1 MALAGLWEHW
11 QGNDGSVIE
20 SCTIIVT
27 SGNEL
32 MQNIHDRMPVILPN
46 ESWDDWLNTNN
57 TNTKELQSLL
67 TQYPSEQM
75 TAWQVSTVVN
85 SPKHNTEECIKPI
98 SG

>member
-11 QGNDGSVIE
+11 QGKDGSEIE

-32 MQNIHDRMPVILPN
+32 MQAIHDRMPVILQKT
-46 ESWDDWLNTNN
+46 SWDQWLDNKNTDP
-57 TNTKELQSLL
+57 TGLQTLL
-67 TQYPSEQM
+67 TQYPSEEM

-85 SPKHNTEECIKPI
+85 SPKHNTEECIKPNF
-98 SG
+98 G